1 MILPIEEI
9 SLPNTNRK
17 KPLFIDYSEINGSPD
32 NRLRF
37 LRALLKIIDLNDAV
51 IHYDDLGLNCD
62 NIEPFKEYLKT
73 NYPDICRIHKK
84 TLNMDDFDGKIICN
98 IDLLV
103 EDSLEILSQNQ
114 KLTDSIRE
122 NQNIVSSKN
131 EIQSNFHD
139 ENKEIMDDLKKPSHR
154 YIFEIFNGKISLAET
169 QLFVDKIIK
178 KTDPENIEAIFNLS
192 SLIEEIGKIPLKIK
206 NKQTNF
212 EDEELIKEILLK
224 IINKFATY
232 LSNKQYW
239 EKLSIDINHYFLK
252 ILKKCD
258 QEKLTI
264 SFDNGKKYD
273 VTIAEILL
281 NDNIKIFRAKLGIP
295 DEYDRNAIIS
305 EYQNKKALFN
315 FSCDLTKEISLDDF
329 VLAEIIGFRDTYIII
344 NPLKILTGRETSE
357 LLSLGVECYPS
368 IEMILSKISEVNE

>member
-1 MILPIEEI
+1 MILHIEEI
-9 SLPNTNRK
+9 SLPNPSRK
-17 KPLFIDYSEINGSPD
+17 KPLFIDYSEINGNPG

-37 LRALLKIIDLNDAV
+37 LRALLKIINLNDTI
-51 IHYDDLGLNCD
+51 IHYDDLGLNSD
-62 NIEPFKEYLKT
+62 DIEPFKEYLKT

-103 EDSLEILSQNQ
+103 EDILEILSQNQ
-114 KLTDSIRE
+114 KLTASIRE
-122 NQNIVSSKN
+122 NQNILPSKN
-131 EIQSNFHD
+131 EIQFISHR
-139 ENKEIMDDLKKPSHR
+139 ENTEILDLKKSSNR

-178 KTDPENIEAIFNLS
+178 ETDPENIEAIFNLS

-212 EDEELIKEILLK
+212 EDEELIREILLK

-281 NDNIKIFRAKLGIP
+281 NDKIKIFKANLGIP

-315 FSCDLTKEISLDDF
+315 FTCDLTKEISLDDF
-329 VLAEIIGFRDTYIII
+329 VLAEIIGFRDTYVII
-344 NPLKILTGRETSE
+344 NPLKILTGCETSK
-357 LLSLGVECYPS
+357 LLSLGVESYPS
-368 IEMILSKISEVNE
+368 IEKVLSKISEVKE